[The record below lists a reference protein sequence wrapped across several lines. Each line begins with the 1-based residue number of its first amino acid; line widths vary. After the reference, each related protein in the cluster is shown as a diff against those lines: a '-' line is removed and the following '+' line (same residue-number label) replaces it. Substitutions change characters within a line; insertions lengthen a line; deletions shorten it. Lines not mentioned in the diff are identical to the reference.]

1 VRRLTR
7 VLGRAD
13 LFVGAKAGAEAVLK
27 ALDGASLA
35 HIAAHGEFRA
45 DNPMFSHLRLAD
57 GPLTV
62 YDLER
67 VSRAPSTVV
76 LSACNVGLSAVHPG
90 EELMGLTAAL
100 LGLGTATVLGSVL
113 PADDAA
119 TRELMVGVHQRL
131 ASGTRPVEALAAAQE
146 AMGDG
151 LDERTAT
158 AAAFV
163 CFGAG

>member
-1 VRRLTR
+1 VRRLTE
-7 VLGRAD
+7 VLGPAD
-13 LFVGAKAGAEAVLK
+13 LLVGGKASAEAVLK

-131 ASGTRPVEALAAAQE
+131 ASGARPVEALAAAQE

>member
-1 VRRLTR
+1 M
-7 VLGRAD
+7 
-13 LFVGAKAGAEAVLK
+13 
-27 ALDGASLA
+27 
-35 HIAAHGEFRA
+35 FRA

-67 VSRAPSTVV
+67 LARPPTTVV
-76 LSACNVGLSAVHPG
+76 MSACDSGLSAVQPG
-90 EELMGLTAAL
+90 EELMGLAAAL
-100 LGLGTATVLGSVL
+100 LGLGTVSVLGSVL
-113 PADDAA
+113 PAQDEAA
-119 TRELMVGVHQRL
+119 LALMTDLHRRL
-131 ASGTRPVEALAAAQE
+131 SAGSGLAAALAAAQ
-146 AMGDG
+146 AAAGDQ